1 LLVFPNLHVTHIYK
15 TSHINPM
22 STRYKGAE
30 KLGGG
35 MCQSRTEEIV
45 ARLLSNAANLKYGAV
60 SVCVNLY
67 NGHVVQIVYSTTE
80 NTKAPIQKTDE
91 KKEPK

>member
-1 LLVFPNLHVTHIYK
+1 
-15 TSHINPM
+15 M
-22 STRYKGAE
+22 SMNCKGTC

-35 MCQSRTEEIV
+35 GMSRNRAEEIV

-60 SVCVNLY
+60 SVSVNLY
-67 NGHVVQIVYSTTE
+67 DGYVVQIVYSTTE

>member
-1 LLVFPNLHVTHIYK
+1 MN
-15 TSHINPM
+15 
-22 STRYKGAE
+22 
-30 KLGGG
+30 
-35 MCQSRTEEIV
+35 QSRAEEIV

-80 NTKAPIQKTDE
+80 NTKAPIQKPDE
-91 KKEPK
+91 EKEPKQ